1 MTSNTGKV
9 PKSPIERLAGKT
21 RKGVPNKQTAQLKD
35 MILRALDGAGGVDYL
50 QERANDPRTAA
61 AFLGL
66 VGKVLPMTIAGD
78 KENPLN
84 LGVTVT
90 FVKPDGK
97 PA

>member
-1 MTSNTGKV
+1 MSTATQFKKGKEKGPGR
-9 PKSPIERLAGKT
+9 PKGM
-21 RKGVPNKQTAQLKD
+21 PNKATTQLKEL
-35 MILRALDGAGGVDYL
+35 ILGALDAAGGVDYL
-50 QERANDPRTAA
+50 TARANDPRTAS
-61 AFLGL
+61 AFLSL

-78 KENPLN
+78 AENPLN